1 MRSFQC
7 QRCGQLVFFENT
19 ECLHCGTPLGFA
31 SERGELVPVELPR
44 HRRCLN
50 IFLAGCN
57 WLVANGDP
65 ADLCPS
71 CRLTRTRPEDADT
84 SAAEAFRAAETAKR
98 RLVFQLHEL
107 ALPIISRAED
117 PDRGLAF
124 DLLSSRHQPVRTGH
138 EDGVI
143 TLDLSESD
151 DSHREHIRRELG
163 EPYRSVLGHLR
174 HEIGHYY
181 WPLLVDRQDQ
191 VKGFRLLFGDE
202 RSDYAQA
209 LDEHYRQ
216 GPALVWED
224 AYLSGYATT
233 HPSEDWAETFA
244 HYLHIRDTLQ
254 TANAYGI
261 RMSVPAAPTPA
272 KLTPDSDAAA
282 FETILDEWTPLSYA
296 LNGVNRSMGK
306 ADLYPFIL
314 SPAVVK
320 KLGFVH
326 EASPAASCAAITAS
340 PPWPPWPGTP
350 CPSSRTRPRSSA
362 RLRAT
367 PRPATW
373 SAWARRTSVRSV
385 PTWPCSRASASKS
398 S

>member
-19 ECLHCGTPLGFA
+19 ECLHCGTSLGFA
-31 SERGELVPVELPR
+31 TDRHELVPLEPAR
-44 HRRCLN
+44 YRRCINALP
-50 IFLAGCN
+50 AGCN
-57 WLVANGDP
+57 WLVANDDP

-71 CRLTRTRPEDADT
+71 CRLTRTRPHDSDT
-84 SAAEAFRAAETAKR
+84 SAVEPFVAAEAAKR

-107 ALPIISRAED
+107 ALPIVSRTEE

-151 DSHREHIRRELG
+151 DSHRERVRRELG
-163 EPYRSVLGHLR
+163 EPYRTVLGHLR

-181 WPLLVDRQDQ
+181 WPSLVDRQDHA
-191 VKGFRLLFGDE
+191 KAFRLLFGDE
-202 RSDYAQA
+202 RADYAQA
-209 LDEHYRQ
+209 LEEHYRRR
-216 GPALVWED
+216 PAPVWDD
-224 AYLSGYATT
+224 AYVSRYATT

-261 RMSVPAAPTPA
+261 RMSGPAAPTPA
-272 KLTPDSDAAA
+272 KPTPDADVAA
-282 FETILDEWTPLSYA
+282 FETILDEWLPLSYA

-314 SPAVVK
+314 TPAVVE
-320 KLGFVH
+320 KLEFVH
-326 EASPAASCAAITAS
+326 EVVGQQAALTF
-340 PPWPPWPGTP
+340 PPG
-350 CPSSRTRPRSSA
+350 S
-362 RLRAT
+362 
-367 PRPATW
+367 
-373 SAWARRTSVRSV
+373 
-385 PTWPCSRASASKS
+385 
-398 S
+398 